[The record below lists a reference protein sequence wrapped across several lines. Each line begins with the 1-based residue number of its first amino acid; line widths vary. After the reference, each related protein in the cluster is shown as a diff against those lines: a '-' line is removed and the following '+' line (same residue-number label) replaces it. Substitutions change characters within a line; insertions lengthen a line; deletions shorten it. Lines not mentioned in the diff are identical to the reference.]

1 MIRNFLLALVGAT
14 AALACA
20 TSVAHD
26 DDRTIFYNGKVFTS
40 NERHLWAEGV
50 VVEGRRVI
58 AVGTNQQ
65 VLALR
70 NRNTKL
76 VDLDHRT
83 LIPGFNDAHVHP
95 FDTTSFPRAVQ
106 LNRPTDFLPLAG
118 PSLDEILALV
128 QRGAAAQ
135 PAGTW
140 LMVSIG
146 TNVIEDSRTT
156 RFEIDRVA
164 PNHPVLLAAWFGHGT
179 FINTKGLQALGIGEE
194 QPDPFGGSFDR
205 VPGSRV
211 ITGAAREYAEHLVRR
226 LFADQMSDAE
236 LRTVYERFAAGAA
249 QMGYTSVQEMSVGVR
264 EKRHQK
270 LVEQARLPIRWRA
283 IAFPLTLDES
293 CDVPKSLSPKPFAMK
308 TAGGC
313 KRIVD
318 GSHIERLALM
328 RRDYA
333 DAPGVRGRLNLPAS
347 AIETALRRALNG
359 SPDETQPLFHTV
371 GDGTTDTILAT
382 MQSVASD
389 KRLRDL
395 RVRIEHGTLL
405 RADRYERARRM
416 GVFVVQNPVHFSLV
430 DIANARLHPEQ
441 LAELDPMRSLLDH
454 GIKVAIGSDQVG
466 FPGNPYLDLFFAMI
480 QPTNR
485 AEALTME
492 EAVIAYTRTAAE
504 AEFQEDWKGT
514 LEPGM
519 AADLVVLSQDI
530 FSVPVEALPG
540 TAAELTM
547 VDGRIVHDTGRL
559 TLQ

>member
-14 AALACA
+14 AALASA
-20 TSVAHD
+20 PSLAHD

-40 NERHLWAEGV
+40 NERNLWAQGV

-76 VDLDHRT
+76 VDLDNRT

-95 FDTTSFPRAVQ
+95 FDTTSFLRAVQ
-106 LNRPTDFLPLAG
+106 LNRPSDFLPLAG

-135 PAGTW
+135 PEGTW

-179 FINTKGLQALGIGEE
+179 FINTKGLQALGIGLE
-194 QPDPFGGSFDR
+194 QPDPFGGSFGR

-211 ITGAAREYAEHLVRR
+211 ITGASREYAEHLVRR
-226 LFADQMSDAE
+226 LFANQMSDAE
-236 LRTVYERFAAGAA
+236 LRTVYEQFAAGAA
-249 QMGYTSVQEMSVGVR
+249 RMGYTSVQEMSIAIPD
-264 EKRHQK
+264 ERHQR

-283 IAFPLTLDES
+283 IGFPLTLDER
-293 CDVPKSLSPKPFAMK
+293 CKVPKQLSPRPFAMK

-313 KRIVD
+313 KYIVD
-318 GSHIERLALM
+318 GSHLERLALM

-333 DAPGVRGRLNLPAS
+333 DAPGVRGRLNLPAN
-347 AIETALRRALNG
+347 AIETALRRALSG
-359 SPDETQPLFHTV
+359 SPDEAQLLFHAV
-371 GDGTTDTILAT
+371 GDGTIDTLLAT

-389 KRLRDL
+389 SQWRKRRP
-395 RVRIEHGTLL
+395 RIEHGTLM
-405 RADRYERARRM
+405 RADRYDKARRM
-416 GVFVVQNPVHFSLV
+416 GVIVVQNPVHFSLV

-441 LAELDPMRSLLDH
+441 LAEIDPMRSLLNRD
-454 GIKVAIGSDQVG
+454 IEVAIGSDQIG
-466 FPGNPYLDLFFAMI
+466 FAGNPFLDLFFAMI

-485 AEALTME
+485 SEALSME

-530 FSVPVEALPG
+530 FSIDVQAVPG
-540 TAAELTM
+540 TVAELTM
-547 VDGRIVHDTGRL
+547 VDGRIVHNTGRL

>member
-14 AALACA
+14 AALASA
-20 TSVAHD
+20 SSPAHD

-40 NERHLWAEGV
+40 NERQLWAEGV
-50 VVEGRRVI
+50 VVEGRRVV

-65 VLALR
+65 VLAWR

-76 VDLDHRT
+76 IDLDDRT

-95 FDTTSFPRAVQ
+95 FDSTSFPGAVQ

-179 FINTKGLQALGIGEE
+179 FINTKAMQELGIGEE

-211 ITGAAREYAEHLVRR
+211 ITGAAREYAEHFIRR
-226 LFADQMSDAE
+226 LFANQMSDAE
-236 LRTVYERFAAGAA
+236 LRTMYEQFAAGAA
-249 QMGYTSVQEMSVGVR
+249 RMGYTSVQEMSIAVPD
-264 EKRHQK
+264 ERHQR
-270 LVEQARLPIRWRA
+270 LVEQARLPVRWRA
-283 IAFPLTLDES
+283 IGFPLTLDER
-293 CDVPKSLSPKPFAMK
+293 CKVPKQLSPRPFAMK
-308 TAGGC
+308 SAGGC
-313 KRIVD
+313 KYIVD

-333 DAPGVRGRLNLPAS
+333 DAPGVRGRLNLPLNAL
-347 AIETALRRALNG
+347 ETALRRSLNG
-359 SPDETQPLFHTV
+359 DADEAQPLFHTV
-371 GDGTTDTILAT
+371 GDGTTDALLAT

-389 KRLRDL
+389 SQWRKRRS
-395 RVRIEHGTLL
+395 RIEHGTLL
-405 RADRYERARRM
+405 RVDRYEKARRM

-454 GIKVAIGSDQVG
+454 GIKVALGSDSIG

-504 AEFQEDWKGT
+504 AEFQEDWKGM
-514 LEPGM
+514 LAVGM

-530 FSVPVEALPG
+530 FSIDVQALPG
-540 TAAELTM
+540 TTAELTM